1 LIPKTI
7 VNGLFLRLIEN
18 SLEKNM
24 HPIVIIGSGMAGY
37 TAAREFRKL
46 NPEHELVMI
55 CADDAVNYAKPT
67 LSNALAGKKAPEQI
81 ALGDASK
88 MSDQLKMRIEAQTW
102 VKEIQAEQHQLLLEK
117 DGQQSTQPYSKLV
130 LAVGANPV
138 RLAIAGD
145 GSDDIHVVN
154 NLDHYKAFRK
164 NLAQHQ
170 DKRVVIL
177 GAGLIGCE
185 FANDLQN
192 TEHQVTVIDLA
203 PQPLGR
209 LIPDYVAASF
219 QEKLEAIGI
228 HFVLGTTVEKVNKVE
243 NGDYQITLANGQSVV
258 ADVVLSAIGLQ
269 PNLELAKAADIHCS
283 RGILTNGHLETN
295 QADIYAVGDCAEVN
309 GLLLPYVMPIMQ
321 QARALAKTL
330 NGEQTHVHYPAMPVA
345 VKTPAAPLTVLPAPV
360 GVDVTWE
367 TEELEDGMIAKAVD
381 SQNTLRGF
389 VLLGATAAKQ
399 RLSLTKLVPDLIPA
413 AV

>member
-1 LIPKTI
+1 METT
-7 VNGLFLRLIEN
+7 
-18 SLEKNM
+18 M

-37 TAAREFRKL
+37 AVAREFRKL
-46 NPEHELVMI
+46 NPEHELLMI

-67 LSNALAGKKAPEQI
+67 LSNALAGNKAPEQI
-81 ALGDASK
+81 PLGDAAK
-88 MSDQLKMRIEAQTW
+88 MSAQLNMRIEQHTW
-102 VKEIQAEQHQLLLEK
+102 VKAIHPEDHQLVLEK
-117 DGQQSTQPYSKLV
+117 YGQESTQHYSKLV
-130 LAVGANPV
+130 LAIGANPV

-145 GSDDIHVVN
+145 ASDDIHVVN
-154 NLDHYKAFRK
+154 NLSDYKAFRN
-164 NLAQHQ
+164 NLAARE

-192 TEHQVTVIDLA
+192 TDHQVTVIDLA

-209 LIPDYVAASF
+209 LLPEHVATAF
-219 QEKLEAIGI
+219 QKNLEETGI
-228 HFVLGTTVEKVNKVE
+228 HFVLGTTVEKVSRAD
-243 NGDYQITLANGQSVV
+243 NGDYLVTLANGQSLV
-258 ADVVLSAIGLQ
+258 ADVVLSAVGLQ
-269 PNLELAKAADIHCS
+269 PNISLAKQADVHTS
-283 RGILTNGHLETN
+283 RGVLTTAQLETN

-309 GLLLPYVMPIMQ
+309 GTLLPYVMPIMQ

-330 NGEQTHVHYPAMPVA
+330 NGEHTAVHYPAMPVA

-360 GVDVTWE
+360 DIDVTWE
-367 TEELEDGMIAKAVD
+367 TEEFDDGMLAKAFD
-381 SQNTLRGF
+381 ANGTLRGF

-399 RLSLTKLVPDLIPA
+399 RLTLTKQVPDLIPA

>member
-1 LIPKTI
+1 METT
-7 VNGLFLRLIEN
+7 
-18 SLEKNM
+18 M

-37 TAAREFRKL
+37 AVAREFRKL
-46 NPEHELVMI
+46 NPEHELLMI

-67 LSNALAGKKAPEQI
+67 LSNALAGNKAPEQI
-81 ALGDASK
+81 PLGDAAK
-88 MSDQLKMRIEAQTW
+88 MSAQLNMRIEQHTW
-102 VKEIQAEQHQLLLEK
+102 VKAIHPEDHQLILEK
-117 DGQQSTQPYSKLV
+117 DGQESTQYYSKLV
-130 LAVGANPV
+130 LAIGANPV

-145 GSDDIHVVN
+145 ASDDIHVVN
-154 NLDHYKAFRK
+154 NLSDYKTFRS
-164 NLAQHQ
+164 NLAARE

-192 TEHQVTVIDLA
+192 TDHQVTVIDLA

-209 LIPDYVAASF
+209 LLPEHVATAF
-219 QEKLEAIGI
+219 QKNLEETGI
-228 HFVLGTTVEKVNKVE
+228 HFVLGTTVEKVSRAD
-243 NGDYQITLANGQSVV
+243 NGDYLVTLANGQSLV
-258 ADVVLSAIGLQ
+258 ADVVLSAVGLQ
-269 PNLELAKAADIHCS
+269 PNISLAKQADVHTS
-283 RGILTNGHLETN
+283 RGVLTTAQLETN

-309 GLLLPYVMPIMQ
+309 GTLLPYVMPIMQ

-330 NGEQTHVHYPAMPVA
+330 NGEHTAVHYPAMPVA

-360 GVDVTWE
+360 DVNVTWE
-367 TEELEDGMIAKAVD
+367 TEEFDDGMLAKAFD
-381 SQNTLRGF
+381 ANGTLRGF

-399 RLSLTKLVPDLIPA
+399 RLTLTKQVPDLIPA

>member
-1 LIPKTI
+1 METT
-7 VNGLFLRLIEN
+7 
-18 SLEKNM
+18 M

-37 TAAREFRKL
+37 AVAREFRKL
-46 NPEHELVMI
+46 NPEHELLMI

-67 LSNALAGKKAPEQI
+67 LSNALAGNKAPEQI
-81 ALGDASK
+81 PLGDAAK
-88 MSDQLKMRIEAQTW
+88 MSAQLNMRIEQHTW
-102 VKEIQAEQHQLLLEK
+102 VKAIHPEDHQLVLEK
-117 DGQQSTQPYSKLV
+117 DGQESTQNYSKLV
-130 LAVGANPV
+130 LAIGANPV

-145 GSDDIHVVN
+145 ASDDIHVVN
-154 NLDHYKAFRK
+154 NLSDYKTFRS
-164 NLAQHQ
+164 NLAARE

-192 TEHQVTVIDLA
+192 TDHQVTVIDLA

-209 LIPDYVAASF
+209 LLPEHVATAF
-219 QEKLEAIGI
+219 QKNLEETGI
-228 HFVLGTTVEKVNKVE
+228 HFVLGTTVEKVSRAD
-243 NGDYQITLANGQSVV
+243 NGDYLVTLANGQSLV
-258 ADVVLSAIGLQ
+258 ADVVLSAVGLQ
-269 PNLELAKAADIHCS
+269 PNISLAKQADVHTS
-283 RGILTNGHLETN
+283 RGVLTTAQLETN

-309 GLLLPYVMPIMQ
+309 GTLLPYVMPIMQ

-330 NGEQTHVHYPAMPVA
+330 NGEHTAVHYPAMPVA

-360 GVDVTWE
+360 DIDVTWE
-367 TEELEDGMIAKAVD
+367 TEEFDDGMLAKAFD
-381 SQNTLRGF
+381 ANGTLRGF

-399 RLSLTKLVPDLIPA
+399 RLTLTKQVPDLIPA

>member
-1 LIPKTI
+1 
-7 VNGLFLRLIEN
+7 
-18 SLEKNM
+18 M

-46 NPEHELVMI
+46 NPEHKLVMI

-102 VKEIQAEQHQLLLEK
+102 VKEIQAEQHQLVLEK
-117 DGQQSTQPYSKLV
+117 NGQQSTQPYSKLV

-203 PQPLGR
+203 LQPLGR

-269 PNLELAKAADIHCS
+269 PNLELAKAANIHCS

-295 QADIYAVGDCAEVN
+295 QADIYAIGDCAEVN

-413 AV
+413 TV

>member
-1 LIPKTI
+1 METT
-7 VNGLFLRLIEN
+7 
-18 SLEKNM
+18 M

-37 TAAREFRKL
+37 AVAREFRKL
-46 NPEHELVMI
+46 NPEHELLMI

-67 LSNALAGKKAPEQI
+67 LSNALAGNKAPEQI
-81 ALGDASK
+81 PLGDAAK
-88 MSDQLKMRIEAQTW
+88 MSAQLNMRIEQHTW
-102 VKEIQAEQHQLLLEK
+102 VKAIHPEDHQLVLEK
-117 DGQQSTQPYSKLV
+117 DGQESTQNYSKLV
-130 LAVGANPV
+130 LAIGANPV

-145 GSDDIHVVN
+145 ASDDIHVVN
-154 NLDHYKAFRK
+154 NLSDYKAFRN
-164 NLAQHQ
+164 NLAARE

-192 TEHQVTVIDLA
+192 TDHQVTVIDLA

-209 LIPDYVAASF
+209 LLPEHVATAF
-219 QEKLEAIGI
+219 QKNLEETGI
-228 HFVLGTTVEKVNKVE
+228 HFVLGTTVEKVSRAD
-243 NGDYQITLANGQSVV
+243 NGDYLVTLANGQSLV
-258 ADVVLSAIGLQ
+258 ADVVLSAVGLQ
-269 PNLELAKAADIHCS
+269 PNISLAKQADVHTS
-283 RGILTNGHLETN
+283 RGVLTTAQLETN

-309 GLLLPYVMPIMQ
+309 GTLLPYVMPIMQ

-330 NGEQTHVHYPAMPVA
+330 NGEHTAVHYPAMPVA

-360 GVDVTWE
+360 DVNVTWE
-367 TEELEDGMIAKAVD
+367 TEEFDDGMLAKAFD
-381 SQNTLRGF
+381 ANGTLRGF

-399 RLSLTKLVPDLIPA
+399 RLTLTKQVPDLIPA